1 MGCVALTSLMATIE
15 LDFLQSIPRVSLDD
29 ELPMKFFE
37 KLLSLQ
43 AFLQQ
48 KSMGSGAAIQE
59 LEIKIRDFALDAEDH
74 IEIQLSNFILAKN
87 GDDQETAAQQLHQ
100 TLLEA
105 AENAADLLKISN
117 ESDDDEAN
125 ECQSLIPWLSDGS
138 LRRQPPKLEGRMVGR
153 RHDYL
158 LVKNQLLYSDQ
169 RRVILIVGMNG
180 IGKTTLAASVYED
193 SSVASHFDVRA
204 WITMSGEYNMRQALH
219 DLLSTLAA
227 EPNETKMRRTP
238 PVDDDDLL
246 AKQVSKCL
254 KGKRYFIVLDNL
266 WNNRVWEDIQGYFP
280 NDSNGSR
287 IVLTTTHFDQ
297 GSYTSLDCI
306 HNMALLDS
314 KESWDLFCSNPFIEK
329 HMAPKFEKIRSHI
342 LEKCE
347 GLPLSIVTVA
357 QRLSKG
363 NNIQQEWKKVEKELE
378 LLGFLDSWALTIRY
392 NQLPQHLKVCFL
404 YFGVFPK
411 GNVIRVKQLVRLWIA
426 EGILN
431 PFGNEGLE
439 SQAYE
444 YLRELIDRSLVLI
457 EKWSSDGKLKS
468 CKMHSALHS
477 FCVRE
482 AQKNNIFCAV
492 NTQQYP
498 QGSFNMFANSCR
510 WLSLYKH
517 SFDYYVLFRI
527 NTPRSIFF
535 FQKDDEISVPF
546 KLLRVLAS
554 APSSFFQRVP
564 TQLQDLIFLRYLSVK
579 EWFKGLDYI
588 VSANRNLQTLV
599 VSRSNES
606 QPRGPTLHLPSTIWE
621 SPQLQHLKLDNSYV
635 IDPPSMVKDNM
646 QTLSWVCPTHCR
658 TEVYRKFPNIKRL
671 KNFGFCGSPI
681 ILDDLNCLVRLERLT
696 ISVSFGCIVT
706 LPKPSMFPSRL
717 KKLSLNGTCLSEKD
731 LMIIGMLPRFE
742 VLKLKNAFHGEV
754 WELAEGRR
762 FNQLRFLLLED
773 KKLKKWMINKYSFQ
787 CLERLVLRFCCCLEN
802 IPSMMYH
809 IITLKSIE
817 LEECGPFVVVRALN
831 IQEFRHFISDIN
843 FEVKIKGP
851 EAQSLA

>member
-15 LDFLQSIPRVSLDD
+15 LQFLRSIPRVSILDD
-29 ELPMKFFE
+29 ELPIKFFE
-37 KLLSLQ
+37 KLSSLQ

-48 KSMGSGAAIQE
+48 KSGAIRD
-59 LEIKIRDFALDAEDH
+59 LEIQIRDFALDAEDR
-74 IEIQLSNFILAKN
+74 IEIQLSNFLLAKN
-87 GDDQETAAQQLHQ
+87 REDQQKAAQKLHQ
-100 TLLEA
+100 TLIEA
-105 AENAADLLKISN
+105 AENAAHLLKISN
-117 ESDDDEAN
+117 ESDDESN
-125 ECQSLIPWLSDGS
+125 ECHSLIPWSLDTS
-138 LRRQPPKLEGRMVGR
+138 LRLQPPKLEGRMVGR
-153 RHDYL
+153 RNDYL

-204 WITMSGEYNMRQALH
+204 WITMSGEYTMRQTLH
-219 DLLSTLAA
+219 DLLLTLA
-227 EPNETKMRRTP
+227 EPNHETRKRTTLDLD
-238 PVDDDDLL
+238 DDDDLL

-254 KGKRYFIVLDNL
+254 KGKIYLIVLDNL
-266 WNNRVWEDIQGYFP
+266 WNNRVWDDIQGYFP

-306 HNMALLDS
+306 HNMALLDA
-314 KESWDLFCSNPFIEK
+314 KESWDLFCSNPFLEK
-329 HMAPKFEKIRSHI
+329 HMEPKFEKIRSHV

-357 QRLSKG
+357 QRLSKC
-363 NNIQQEWKKVEKELE
+363 NNIRKEWEKVEKELE
-378 LLGFLDSWALTIRY
+378 LLGFLDSSALTLMY
-392 NQLPQHLKVCFL
+392 NQLPQYLKVCFL
-404 YFGVFPK
+404 YFGVFSK
-411 GNVIRVKQLVRLWIA
+411 RNVIRVKQLFKLWIA

-431 PFGNEGLE
+431 LLGNEELE

-444 YLRELIDRSLVLI
+444 YLQELIDRSLVLI
-457 EKWSSDGKLKS
+457 DKQSSDGKIKT

-482 AQKNNIFCAV
+482 AQKNSIFCAV

-517 SFDYYVLFRI
+517 SFDYYVLFRT

-535 FQKDDEISVPF
+535 FQKDDEISVSF
-546 KLLRVLAS
+546 KLLRVLAY

-579 EWFKGLDYI
+579 GWFKGLDYI

-599 VSRSNES
+599 VSSSNES
-606 QPRGPTLHLPSTIWE
+606 QPRGHTLHLPSTIWE
-621 SPQLQHLKLDNSYV
+621 LPQLQHLELDSSYV
-635 IDPPSMVKDNM
+635 IDPPSVVKDNM

-658 TEVYRKFPNIKRL
+658 TEVYRKFPNIKKL
-671 KNFGFCGSPI
+671 KIFGFCDSPI
-681 ILDDLNCLVRLERLT
+681 ILDDLNYLVRLERLT

-717 KKLSLNGTCLSEKD
+717 KKLSLNDTSLSKKD
-731 LMIIGMLPRFE
+731 LMIIGMLPRLE
-742 VLKLKNAFHGEV
+742 VLKLKNTFHEEV
-754 WELAEGRR
+754 WEVAEGRR

-787 CLERLVLRFCCCLEN
+787 CLERLVLRFCCCLEK
-802 IPSMMYH
+802 IPRNMNY

-817 LEECGPFVVVRALN
+817 LEECGPFVAVSALL
-831 IQEFRHFISDIN
+831 IQELRHSFSDIN
-843 FEVKIKGP
+843 FEVISYNMIP
-851 EAQSLA
+851 

>member
-15 LDFLQSIPRVSLDD
+15 LQFLRSIPRVSILDD

-37 KLLSLQ
+37 KLSSLQ
-43 AFLQQ
+43 AFLQE
-48 KSMGSGAAIQE
+48 KSRGSGAAIQD
-59 LEIKIRDFALDAEDH
+59 LEIQIRDFALNAEDR
-74 IEIQLSNFILAKN
+74 IEIQLSNFLLSKN
-87 GDDQETAAQQLHQ
+87 REDQQKAAQKLHQ
-100 TLLEA
+100 TLIEA
-105 AENAADLLKISN
+105 AENAAHLLKIIN
-117 ESDDDEAN
+117 ESDDESN
-125 ECQSLIPWLSDGS
+125 ECQSLIPWSLDTS
-138 LRRQPPKLEGRMVGR
+138 LRLQPPKLEGKMVGR

-204 WITMSGEYNMRQALH
+204 WITMSGEYNVRQTLH
-219 DLLSTLAA
+219 DLLLTLV
-227 EPNETKMRRTP
+227 EPDHETRKRTTLD
-238 PVDDDDLL
+238 DDDDLL

-254 KGKRYFIVLDNL
+254 KGKRYLIVLDNL
-266 WNNRVWEDIQGYFP
+266 WNNRVWDDIQGYFP
-280 NDSNGSR
+280 NDNNGSR

-314 KESWDLFCSNPFIEK
+314 KESWDLFCSDPFLEK
-329 HMAPKFEKIRSHI
+329 HMAPKFEKIRSHV

-357 QRLSKG
+357 QRLSKC
-363 NNIQQEWKKVEKELE
+363 NNIRKEWEKVEKELE
-378 LLGFLDSWALTIRY
+378 LLGFLDSSALTLRY
-392 NQLPQHLKVCFL
+392 NQLPQYLKVCFL
-404 YFGVFPK
+404 YLGVFPK
-411 GNVIRVKQLVRLWIA
+411 RTVIRVKQLVRLWIA
-426 EGILN
+426 EGVLN

-444 YLRELIDRSLVLI
+444 YLRGLIDRSLVSI
-457 EKWSSDGKLKS
+457 ENWSSDGKIKS

-482 AQKNNIFCAV
+482 AQKSSILCAV

-517 SFDYYVLFRI
+517 SFDYYVLFRT

-564 TQLQDLIFLRYLSVK
+564 TQLHDLIFLRYLSVK

-599 VSRSNES
+599 VSDSNES

-621 SPQLQHLKLDNSYV
+621 SPQLQHLELDSSYV
-635 IDPPSMVKDNM
+635 IDPPSMIKDNM

-658 TEVYRKFPNIKRL
+658 TEVYRKFPNIKKL
-671 KNFGFCGSPI
+671 KIFGFCDSPI
-681 ILDDLNCLVRLERLT
+681 ILDDLNYLVRLERLT

-717 KKLSLNGTCLSEKD
+717 KKLSLNDTSLSKKD
-731 LMIIGMLPRFE
+731 LMIIGMLPQLE
-742 VLKLKNAFHGEV
+742 VLKLKNVFHGEV
-754 WELAEGRR
+754 WEIVEGRR
-762 FNQLRFLLLED
+762 FNQLRFLHLED
-773 KKLKKWMINKYSFQ
+773 KKLKKWMANKESFQ
-787 CLERLVLRFCCCLEN
+787 CLERLVLRFCCCLEK
-802 IPSMMYH
+802 IPRMMNYV
-809 IITLKSIE
+809 ITLKSIE
-817 LEECGPFVVVRALN
+817 LEGCGPFVVVSALH
-831 IQEFRHFISDIN
+831 IQEFRNYISDIN
-843 FEVKIKGP
+843 FEVKIKGS

>member
-15 LDFLQSIPRVSLDD
+15 LQFLRSIPRVSILDD

-37 KLLSLQ
+37 KLSSLQ
-43 AFLQQ
+43 AFLQE
-48 KSMGSGAAIQE
+48 KSRGSGAAIQD
-59 LEIKIRDFALDAEDH
+59 LEIQIRDFALNAEDR
-74 IEIQLSNFILAKN
+74 IEIQLSNFLLSKN
-87 GDDQETAAQQLHQ
+87 REDQQKAAQKLHQ
-100 TLLEA
+100 TLIEA
-105 AENAADLLKISN
+105 AENAAHLLKIIN
-117 ESDDDEAN
+117 ESDDESN
-125 ECQSLIPWLSDGS
+125 ECQSLIPWSLDTS
-138 LRRQPPKLEGRMVGR
+138 LRLQPPKLEGKMVGR

-204 WITMSGEYNMRQALH
+204 WITMSGEYNVRQTLH
-219 DLLSTLAA
+219 DLLLTLV
-227 EPNETKMRRTP
+227 EPDHETRKRTTLD
-238 PVDDDDLL
+238 DDDDLL

-254 KGKRYFIVLDNL
+254 KGKRYLIVLDNL
-266 WNNRVWEDIQGYFP
+266 WNNRVWDDIQGYFP
-280 NDSNGSR
+280 NDNNGSR

-314 KESWDLFCSNPFIEK
+314 KESWDLFCSDPFLEK
-329 HMAPKFEKIRSHI
+329 HMAPKFEKIRSHV

-357 QRLSKG
+357 QRLSKC
-363 NNIQQEWKKVEKELE
+363 NNIRKEWEKVEKELE
-378 LLGFLDSWALTIRY
+378 LLGFLDSSALTLRY
-392 NQLPQHLKVCFL
+392 NQLPQYLKVCFL
-404 YFGVFPK
+404 YLGVFPK
-411 GNVIRVKQLVRLWIA
+411 RTVIRVKQLVRLWIA
-426 EGILN
+426 EGVLN

-444 YLRELIDRSLVLI
+444 YLRGLIDRSLVSI
-457 EKWSSDGKLKS
+457 ENWSSDGKIKS

-482 AQKNNIFCAV
+482 AQKSSILCAV

-517 SFDYYVLFRI
+517 SFDYYVLFRT

-564 TQLQDLIFLRYLSVK
+564 TQLHDLIFLRYLSVK

-599 VSRSNES
+599 VSDSNES

-621 SPQLQHLKLDNSYV
+621 SPQLQHLELDSSYV
-635 IDPPSMVKDNM
+635 IDPPSMIKDNM

-658 TEVYRKFPNIKRL
+658 TEVYRKFPNIKKL
-671 KNFGFCGSPI
+671 KIFGFCDSPI
-681 ILDDLNCLVRLERLT
+681 ILDDLNYLVRLERLT

-717 KKLSLNGTCLSEKD
+717 KKLSLNDTSLSKKD
-731 LMIIGMLPRFE
+731 LMIIGMLPQLE
-742 VLKLKNAFHGEV
+742 VLKLKNVFHGEV
-754 WELAEGRR
+754 WEIVEGRR
-762 FNQLRFLLLED
+762 FNQLRFLHLED
-773 KKLKKWMINKYSFQ
+773 KKLKKWMANKESFQ
-787 CLERLVLRFCCCLEN
+787 CLERLVLRFCCCLEK
-802 IPSMMYH
+802 IPRMMNYV
-809 IITLKSIE
+809 ITLKSIE
-817 LEECGPFVVVRALN
+817 LEGCGPFVVVSALH
-831 IQEFRHFISDIN
+831 IQEFRNYISDIN
-843 FEVKIKGP
+843 FEIKFEGC
-851 EAQSLA
+851 EYDES